1 MSRSAMTPEGP
12 DSGAPVRENG
22 RPARRVRRTAT
33 AGTATAAATAAAT
46 AGTASAPAGAE
57 AGGTAV
63 IGGTRPVAPE
73 LAPPRRRPWL
83 LVVAAVVVLGLL
95 AASLAIGVYDITGN
109 DFGSEMF
116 WITRVPRTLALVLA
130 GAAMATSGLVMQ
142 MLTQNRF
149 VDATTSGTTEWAALG
164 LLLSALLLP
173 GLGLVGKMVI
183 ASCFA
188 FVGAM
193 LFMLILRRIVIRTTL
208 VVPLIGIM
216 LGAIVSSLTTF
227 LAAQFNLLQML
238 GTWFMGSFTAVVR
251 GRYEVLWVVAV
262 VTILVFL
269 MADRITVAG
278 LGKDVATS
286 VGVRYEAILIGGTA
300 LVAVAAGVTT
310 VVVGFLPL
318 LGLVVPNIVSMIRGD
333 NVRSNLPWVC
343 LGGIALV
350 VVCDIIGRLIIMPF
364 EIPVSMVLGLVGAV
378 VFVTLL
384 LRQRER

>member
-1 MSRSAMTPEGP
+1 MSPTVSSTPVL
-12 DSGAPVRENG
+12 SGAALPTR
-22 RPARRVRRTAT
+22 RRTGALL
-33 AGTATAAATAAAT
+33 AAIIA
-46 AGTASAPAGAE
+46 
-57 AGGTAV
+57 
-63 IGGTRPVAPE
+63 
-73 LAPPRRRPWL
+73 
-83 LVVAAVVVLGLL
+83 VLGLL
-95 AASLAIGVYDITGN
+95 AASLVIGVYDIAGSE
-109 DFGSEMF
+109 FGSEMF
-116 WITRVPRTLALVLA
+116 WITRVPRTIALVLA

-164 LLLSALLLP
+164 LLLASLLLP
-173 GLGLVGKMVI
+173 GIGLVGKMVI
-183 ASCFA
+183 ASGCA
-188 FVGAM
+188 FIGAM
-193 LFMLILRRIVIRTTL
+193 LFMLILRRVVIRTTL
-208 VVPLIGIM
+208 IVPLIGIM

-262 VTILVFL
+262 VTILLFL

-278 LGKDVATS
+278 LGKDMATS
-286 VGVRYEAILIGGTA
+286 VGVRYEAILIAGTA

-318 LGLVVPNIVSMIRGD
+318 LGLVVPNMVSMIRGD

-350 VVCDIIGRLIIMPF
+350 VACDIVGRVVIMPF
-364 EIPVSMVLGLVGAV
+364 EVPVSMVLGLVGAV
-378 VFVTLL
+378 VFIALL
-384 LRQRER
+384 LRQR